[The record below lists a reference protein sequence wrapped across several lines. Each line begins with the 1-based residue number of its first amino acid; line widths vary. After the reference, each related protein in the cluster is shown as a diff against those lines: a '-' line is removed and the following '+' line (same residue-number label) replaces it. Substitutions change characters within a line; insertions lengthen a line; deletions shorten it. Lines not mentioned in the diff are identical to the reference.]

1 MSQLNL
7 PPYLLMIRMYYSQP
21 MLDPALRPV
30 SYLKRDFL
38 HPFKPKLELHIFDYV
53 LDGALGAMLLVVL
66 WKSDE
71 KA

>member
-1 MSQLNL
+1 
-7 PPYLLMIRMYYSQP
+7 

-53 LDGALGAMLLVVL
+53 LDGALGAMLLVVP